1 MGSLCSQNRIVVHPA
16 STNLRSVSR
25 SRFWL
30 ASNLPATRP
39 DWLAAKCRDP
49 GTRARSTHPRRRRGA
64 AGGRRDPRA
73 DALLEVAVGSRRG
86 IGVRDDGVT
95 NAGRAHLAY
104 PAAGWSAFVW
114 LRPERMAKEIGP
126 SPSTLSGSRPWSRIP
141 FGTPPNLPVLL
152 VASAGRTATRS
163 STYSLPWRAAST
175 RLRDQLS
182 DHKLRTYV
190 RFGTVDV
197 HSSRVVDRTDETN
210 RHPTPIAHRVRQTP
224 HSWREVSRGSSC
236 RGARV

>member
-1 MGSLCSQNRIVVHPA
+1 MGSLCSQNRIVVHSA

-126 SPSTLSGSRPWSRIP
+126 SPSTLIWITTLVQNSLWHATEPACPPRRIGWAYCDTVFDIFLALACRQHPSSGPVERP
-141 FGTPPNLPVLL
+141 
-152 VASAGRTATRS
+152 
-163 STYSLPWRAAST
+163 
-175 RLRDQLS
+175 
-182 DHKLRTYV
+182 
-190 RFGTVDV
+190 
-197 HSSRVVDRTDETN
+197 
-210 RHPTPIAHRVRQTP
+210 
-224 HSWREVSRGSSC
+224 
-236 RGARV
+236 